1 MQKNKYIFKNIA
13 SVLSNKYFNLFLV
26 ISMFVVGYFCTTLKK
41 DSNYL
46 ESLCFS
52 LTFQQF
58 ITLGIL
64 PLLILGD
71 ILMIKFFEGNGM
83 LLMYFKNK
91 KRYIKELLKHI
102 VGINSYLFLLLMII
116 ILTCFNLFS
125 NQSFILEYKSN
136 YEILN
141 LIYTFFIV
149 IKLYLLVL
157 FTSIL
162 LTLMTYLWNRQISL
176 IFIVLFS
183 SSLFL
188 CAESYD
194 QIDKIY
200 KMPLYIGNYFLSTIE
215 YNSFSLQCI
224 CFFFIFF
231 LYSMFLFLI
240 YKWILKRNKDLIY
253 K

>member
-26 ISMFVVGYFCTTLKK
+26 ISMFVIGYFCTTLKN
-41 DSNYL
+41 DSDYL
-46 ESLCFS
+46 ESFCFA

-71 ILMIKFFEGNGM
+71 ILMIKFFEENGM

-125 NQSFILEYKSN
+125 NQSFIIEYKST
-136 YEILN
+136 YGILN
-141 LIYTFFIV
+141 IIYTFFIV

-157 FTSIL
+157 FTSLL
-162 LTLMTYLWNRQISL
+162 LTLMTYLWNRQIAL
-176 IFIVLFS
+176 IGILFFS

-188 CAESYD
+188 CAGNYD
-194 QIDKIY
+194 QIDKMY
-200 KMPLYIGNYFLSTIE
+200 KMPIFIGNYFLSTIE
-215 YNSFSLQCI
+215 YNRFSLQCI
-224 CFFFIFF
+224 CFFLIFF
-231 LYSMFLFLI
+231 IYLIFLLLI
-240 YKWILKRNKDLIY
+240 YKCILKKNKDLIY

>member
-1 MQKNKYIFKNIA
+1 MRKNKYIFKNIA
-13 SVLSNKYFNLFLV
+13 SVLSNKYFNLFLI
-26 ISMFVVGYFCTTLKK
+26 ISMFVIGYFCTTLKK

-64 PLLILGD
+64 PILILGD
-71 ILMIKFFEGNGM
+71 ILMIKFFEENGM
-83 LLMYFKNK
+83 LVMYFKNK

-102 VGINSYLFLLLMII
+102 IGINSYLFLLLLI
-116 ILTCFNLFS
+116 ILFTCFNLFS
-125 NQSFILEYKSN
+125 NQNFIIEYRSTH
-136 YEILN
+136 ELN
-141 LIYTFFIV
+141 IVYTCFIV
-149 IKLYLLVL
+149 LKLYLLVL

-162 LTLMTYLWNRQISL
+162 LTLITYLWNRQVSL
-176 IFIVLFS
+176 ILILFFS

-188 CAESYD
+188 CAGNYD
-194 QIDKIY
+194 QIDKVY
-200 KMPLYIGNYFLSTIE
+200 KMPLYIGNYFLSTVQ
-215 YNSFSLQCI
+215 YQHFSLQCI
-224 CFFFIFF
+224 CFLIIFF
-231 LYSMFLFLI
+231 LYSIVLFLI